1 MNSLVKL
8 PDWGLYVI
16 IGGAILLI
24 ALLITLIVV
33 LKKKAKRKKEFK
45 EEQKIIDSYY
55 INIIEAVGTLKNI
68 EKVENVG
75 SRLSFYLKDQ
85 KLLNIEQ
92 LKEIHITGIVKT
104 TKKVTL
110 VVGEMASKYASSIQQ
125 EINKEEGNER

>member
-1 MNSLVKL
+1 M
-8 PDWGLYVI
+8 
-16 IGGAILLI
+16 
-24 ALLITLIVV
+24 ITLIVV
-33 LKKKAKRKKEFK
+33 LKKKAKRKKAFK